1 MGLDLAH
8 SPNKQKIPSLIPGMD
23 TNSFTVVS
31 GRASGAQNLANQIC
45 GTARSGDSF
54 LIREQLKAVFFHE
67 GKSSKKHI

>member
-31 GRASGAQNLANQIC
+31 GRANLANQIC
-45 GTARSGDSF
+45 GTTFCGDSF
-54 LIREQLKAVFFHE
+54 FNKGAAENSFL
-67 GKSSKKHI
+67 S